1 MNELKEKGNTALNAE
16 KFDEAIAAYT
26 EAIALDAKNHV
37 LYSNRSAAY
46 AKAGKFK
53 DALEDAEKTIELN
66 PSWAKGYSRK
76 GAAAAGLRDYMKAF
90 EAYNEGKL
98 VSFYLLCENITSFT
112 LCVCLVLCACVSVF
126 VCDPRQ
132 VWSTIRK
139 MPFCCKVDKK

>member
-53 DALEDAEKTIELN
+53 EALEDAEKTIELN

-90 EAYNEGKL
+90 EAYHQGKL
-98 VSFYLLCENITSFT
+98 KLFFT
-112 LCVCLVLCACVSVF
+112 CT
-126 VCDPRQ
+126 D
-132 VWSTIRK
+132 TT
-139 MPFCCKVDKK
+139 